1 MKTISHE
8 KDENYVE
15 SYGIVICSIMVFSV
29 LTFGLIL
36 FLLICR
42 IIHCLFSKCDTA
54 YFSDDNL
61 LFIIF
66 DVIVKATG
74 FRHIAMYLASDYGFV
89 SNIAFIFMA
98 FALLAL
104 VTIYFFFEN
113 INYFLITTSILIPI
127 WLFCAMLYRGS
138 SPLNIPQYGTG
149 IQKQSMK
156 HCLSFYSSDE
166 ITVETFPVIMAN
178 CEDNAVKKRKW
189 EEEAQVKVQQQAA
202 EAAKAEIKA
211 KESESLRK
219 AIRETK

>member
-1 MKTISHE
+1 MFHH
-8 KDENYVE
+8 
-15 SYGIVICSIMVFSV
+15 GFSV

-42 IIHCLFSKCDTA
+42 IIHCLFSKCDTVF
-54 YFSDDNL
+54 FSDDNL

-104 VTIYFFFEN
+104 VTIYFFFKN

-127 WLFCAMLYRGS
+127 WLFFAMLYRGS
-138 SPLNIPQYGTG
+138 SPLNIPQFGTE

-166 ITVETFPVIMAN
+166 ITVKTFPVIMAN
-178 CEDNAVKKRKW
+178 CEDNAVKKRKSA
-189 EEEAQVKVQQQAA
+189 EESQKKGSTTSSTTSFRGCKRRIVK
-202 EAAKAEIKA
+202 KGHPGIEIKN
-211 KESESLRK
+211 L
-219 AIRETK
+219 TK

>member
-8 KDENYVE
+8 KDENDVE
-15 SYGIVICSIMVFSV
+15 YGIVACSIMVFSV

-36 FLLICR
+36 FLTICR

-54 YFSDDNL
+54 FFSDDNL

-66 DVIVKATG
+66 DVIVKVTG

-89 SNIAFIFMA
+89 SNIALNFMVC
-98 FALLAL
+98 ALIAL
-104 VTIYFFFEN
+104 VMIYFLSKN
-113 INYFLITTSILIPI
+113 IDFFLISTGILIPI

-202 EAAKAEIKA
+202 EAAKAEVKA

>member
-8 KDENYVE
+8 KDENDVE
-15 SYGIVICSIMVFSV
+15 YGIVACSIMVFSV

-36 FLLICR
+36 FLTICR

-54 YFSDDNL
+54 FFSDDNL

-66 DVIVKATG
+66 DVIVKVTG

-89 SNIAFIFMA
+89 NHLVLLFLV

-104 VTIYFFFEN
+104 VIIYFLSEN
-113 INYFLITTSILIPI
+113 IDFFLISTGILIPI

-138 SPLNIPQYGTG
+138 SPLNIPQYGTE

-156 HCLSFYSSDE
+156 HCLSFHSSDE
-166 ITVETFPVIMAN
+166 ITVKTFPVIMAN
-178 CEDNAVKKRKW
+178 CEDNAVIKRRGVEDAQKK
-189 EEEAQVKVQQQAA
+189 AQQQAQQA
-202 EAAKAEIKA
+202 QQQAFEAARD
-211 KESESLRK
+211 ESLRK

>member
-1 MKTISHE
+1 MKPISHV
-8 KDENYVE
+8 KDEND
-15 SYGIVICSIMVFSV
+15 SYGIVTCSIVVFSV
-29 LTFGLIL
+29 HTYALIL
-36 FLLICR
+36 FLTFCR
-42 IIHCLFSKCDTA
+42 KIHCLFSECDTA
-54 YFSDDNL
+54 FFSDDNL

-74 FRHIAMYLASDYGFV
+74 FSHIAMYFASDYGFV
-89 SNIAFIFMA
+89 SHLVLQFLA
-98 FALLAL
+98 FALLAP
-104 VTIYFFFEN
+104 VPIYFFFKN
-113 INYFLITTSILIPI
+113 INYLLIITSILIPI

-138 SPLNIPQYGTG
+138 SPLNIPQYGTE

-156 HCLSFYSSDE
+156 HCLSFYSFDE

-202 EAAKAEIKA
+202 EAAEAEVKA
-211 KESESLRK
+211 KESELLRK

>member
-1 MKTISHE
+1 MKPISHE
-8 KDENYVE
+8 KDEND
-15 SYGIVICSIMVFSV
+15 SYGIMTCSIMVFSV

-42 IIHCLFSKCDTA
+42 IIHCLFSKCDTVF
-54 YFSDDNL
+54 FSDDNL

-98 FALLAL
+98 FSLLAL
-104 VTIYFFFEN
+104 VTIYFFFKN

-189 EEEAQVKVQQQAA
+189 EEEAQVKIQQQAA
-202 EAAKAEIKA
+202 EAAKAEVKA

-219 AIRETK
+219 AIRELK

>member
-8 KDENYVE
+8 KDENHVE

-42 IIHCLFSKCDTA
+42 IIHCLFSKCDTVF
-54 YFSDDNL
+54 FSDDNL

-104 VTIYFFFEN
+104 VTIYFFFKN
-113 INYFLITTSILIPI
+113 INYYLITTSILIPI
-127 WLFCAMLYRGS
+127 WLFFAMLYRGS
-138 SPLNIPQYGTG
+138 SPLNIPQFGTE

-166 ITVETFPVIMAN
+166 ITVKTFPVIMAN
-178 CEDNAVKKRKW
+178 CEDNAVKKRKSA
-189 EEEAQVKVQQQAA
+189 EESQKKAQQQAQQQA
-202 EAAKAEIKA
+202 FEAARD
-211 KESESLRK
+211 ESLRK
-219 AIRETK
+219 AIRELK

>member
-1 MKTISHE
+1 MKTISHK
-8 KDENYVE
+8 KDENDVE

-36 FLLICR
+36 FLTICR
-42 IIHCLFSKCDTA
+42 IIHCLVSECDTA
-54 YFSDDNL
+54 FFSDDNL

-74 FRHIAMYLASDYGFV
+74 FRHIAMYFASDYGFV
-89 SNIAFIFMA
+89 SHLVILFLG

-138 SPLNIPQYGTG
+138 SPLNIPQYGTE

-166 ITVETFPVIMAN
+166 ITVKTFPVIMAN

-189 EEEAQVKVQQQAA
+189 AEEAQEQAQQHAVKAA
-202 EAAKAEIKA
+202 KDAVEAARD
-211 KESESLRK
+211 ESLRK
-219 AIRETK
+219 AIREMK

>member
-1 MKTISHE
+1 MKPISHE
-8 KDENYVE
+8 KDEND
-15 SYGIVICSIMVFSV
+15 SYGIVTCSIMVFSV

-36 FLLICR
+36 FLTICR
-42 IIHCLFSKCDTA
+42 IIHCLFSECDTTF
-54 YFSDDNL
+54 FSDDNL

-74 FRHIAMYLASDYGFV
+74 FRHVAMYLASDYGFV
-89 SNIAFIFMA
+89 SHLVLLFLA

-104 VTIYFFFEN
+104 VTIYFFSKN
-113 INYFLITTSILIPI
+113 INYILITTSILIPI

-138 SPLNIPQYGTG
+138 SPLNIPRYGTE

-166 ITVETFPVIMAN
+166 ITVATFPVIMAN

-202 EAAKAEIKA
+202 EAAKAEVKA

-219 AIRETK
+219 AIRELK

>member
-1 MKTISHE
+1 MKPISHE
-8 KDENYVE
+8 KDEND
-15 SYGIVICSIMVFSV
+15 SYGIVTCSIMVFSV

-36 FLLICR
+36 FLTICR
-42 IIHCLFSKCDTA
+42 IIHCLFSECDTTF
-54 YFSDDNL
+54 FSDDNL

-74 FRHIAMYLASDYGFV
+74 FRHVAMYLASDYGFV
-89 SNIAFIFMA
+89 SHLVLLFLT

-104 VTIYFFFEN
+104 VTIYFFSKN
-113 INYFLITTSILIPI
+113 INYILITTSILIPI

-138 SPLNIPQYGTG
+138 SPLNIPRYGTE

-178 CEDNAVKKRKW
+178 CDDNAVKKRKW

-202 EAAKAEIKA
+202 EAAKTEVKA

-219 AIRETK
+219 AIRELK